1 VEGQITVDTP
11 EIPAW
16 DSKQD
21 NEQEAEQ
28 EWIAK
33 YRHALESV
41 PPVQQSRSAKIR
53 DSVVRFGK
61 IMVSSFGTMWDRWLR
76 PRRSESTAPK
86 RASAS
91 THTSAPEIGVG
102 MTAQT
107 PAELTRKAS

>member
-1 VEGQITVDTP
+1 VDTP
-11 EIPAW
+11 EIPAG

-41 PPVQQSRSAKIR
+41 PTVQRTQSAEIR
-53 DSVVRFGK
+53 DSLIFAWRFVASG
-61 IMVSSFGTMWDRWLR
+61 FGGMWDRWLR
-76 PRRSESTAPK
+76 PRGSESAAAPK

-91 THTSAPEIGVG
+91 AQSFSPEIGVG

-107 PAELTRKAS
+107 PAELTRRAS

>member
-1 VEGQITVDTP
+1 VDTP

-41 PPVQQSRSAKIR
+41 PPVQRTQSAQIR
-53 DSVVRFGK
+53 DSLLRVCKFL
-61 IMVSSFGTMWDRWLR
+61 VSSFGGMWNRWFR

-91 THTSAPEIGVG
+91 AQTSAPEIGVG
-102 MTAQT
+102 ITAQT
-107 PAELTRKAS
+107 PAELTRRAG